1 MRFGSLITL
10 TAALLMCAST
20 FTFAQNPRAN
30 PSTDFALINGQIHTM
45 DESGTVAE
53 AIAVEGDEIVYVGD
67 AAGLGNVIGLGT
79 EVIDLEGKMVLP
91 GFVEGHMHPTAGA
104 LIMRGVDLQ
113 IDSIEGILE
122 RVRAYAEE
130 NPDLPVI
137 HGYGVRLHLW
147 DDGYGTKEM
156 LDEIDSER
164 PIYLWGVDGHQAW
177 VNSKALEIAGID
189 ENTPET
195 VPGFSYFRRNEDRT
209 PAGWIVEV
217 PAQLQVL
224 SKLIDL
230 NLEYTEAGVREWLPR
245 FAAAGITTAH
255 DYGIQ
260 GLGMEEGFQLMTDLA
275 EAGDLPIRV
284 QGNFYWND
292 PDIDP
297 IPQVE
302 SIREQFNAE
311 LVSARGLKINMDGGD
326 DAYSA
331 LYTEP
336 YSDNPDADPDPII
349 PFDILNETVLR
360 ADAAGINVVCHCFGD
375 AAVRAVLDAIELA
388 IQQNPPRDRRNV
400 ISHALL
406 VHPDDIPRFAEL
418 DVTWDST
425 GAWMS
430 LDPAMQSLTL
440 QRLGEERV
448 QRYMPMRAI
457 AEAGGNVSLGSDWPA
472 AGYISEYRPL
482 VAIRTAVMRQL
493 PGRDNVAPL
502 GGEEARVPVDLAI
515 RANTINAAY
524 GMGRDHEVGSL
535 EVGKKA
541 DLIVLS
547 ENLYDIDPSTIH
559 EVDVLYT
566 MMGGKLTYDSSAE

>member
-1 MRFGSLITL
+1 MKLMMITIGLLTSLATNSVAQ
-10 TAALLMCAST
+10 TARL
-20 FTFAQNPRAN
+20 NPT
-30 PSTDFALINGQIHTM
+30 TDYALINGVIHTM
-45 DESGTVAE
+45 DEAGTVAE
-53 AIAVEGDEIVYVGD
+53 AIGIKGNEIVYVGD
-67 AAGLGNVIGLGT
+67 AAGLANVIGIGT
-79 EVIDLEGKMVLP
+79 EVIDLEGNMVLP

-113 IDSIEGILE
+113 VDSIDGILE
-122 RVRAYAEE
+122 RVRTYAQE

-156 LDEIDSER
+156 LDEIDADR

-177 VNSKALEIAGID
+177 VNSKAFEIAGID

-195 VPGFSYFRRNEDRT
+195 VPGFSFFRRNDDGT

-224 SKLIDL
+224 SKLFDL
-230 NLEYTEAGVREWLPR
+230 NLEYTEEGVREWLPR

-260 GLGMEEGFQLMTDLA
+260 GLGQDEGFQLMTDLA
-275 EAGDLPIRV
+275 ASGDLPIRV

-292 PDIDP
+292 PNLDP
-297 IPQVE
+297 IPPLE
-302 SIREQFNAE
+302 ALREQFDAD
-311 LVSARGLKINMDGGD
+311 LVSAQGLKINMDGGD

-336 YSDNPDADPDPII
+336 YSDNPDASPDPII
-349 PFDILNETVLR
+349 PIDVLNETVLR

-388 IQQNPPRDRRNV
+388 ISQNPPRDRRNV
-400 ISHALL
+400 ISHAML

-418 DVTWDST
+418 GVTWDST

-430 LDPAMQSLTL
+430 LDPALQSVTL
-440 QRLGEERV
+440 KRLGDERV
-448 QRYMPMRAI
+448 NRYSPMLAI

-493 PGRDNVAPL
+493 PGRDDVPPL
-502 GGEEARVPVDLAI
+502 GGEEARVSVDLAI

-524 GMGRDHEVGSL
+524 GMGKDHEIGSI
-535 EVGKKA
+535 EVGKLA
-541 DLIVLS
+541 DLVVLS
-547 ENLYDIDPSTIH
+547 ENLYEIDPSTIH
-559 EVDVLYT
+559 EVEVLYT
-566 MMGGKLTYDSSAE
+566 IMDGNLTWDHTKQ

>member
-1 MRFGSLITL
+1 MS
-10 TAALLMCAST
+10 AST

-30 PSTDFALINGQIHTM
+30 PSTDFALINGQIHMM
-45 DESGTVAE
+45 DEDGTVAE

-67 AAGLGNVIGLGT
+67 AEGLGDVIGLGT
-79 EVIDLEGKMVLP
+79 DVIDLEGKMVLP

-113 IDSIEGILE
+113 VDSIEGILE

-130 NPDLPVI
+130 NPDLPII

-147 DDGYGTKEM
+147 EDGYGTKEM
-156 LDEIDSER
+156 LDEIDAER

-195 VPGFSYFRRNEDRT
+195 VPGFSYFRRNEDGT
-209 PAGWIVEV
+209 PAGWIVEI

-260 GLGMEEGFQLMTDLA
+260 GLGMEEGFQMMTDLA

-297 IPQVE
+297 IPLIE
-302 SIREQFNAE
+302 TMREQFNSE

-336 YSDNPDADPDPII
+336 YSDDPDADPAPII
-349 PFDILNETVLR
+349 PYDILNETVLR

-375 AAVRAVLDAIELA
+375 AAVRAVLDAIEMA
-388 IQQNPPRDRRNV
+388 IEKNPPRDRRNV

-406 VHPDDIPRFAEL
+406 VHPDDIPRFGKL
-418 DVTWDST
+418 GVTWDST

-430 LDPAMQSLTL
+430 RDPSLASISVS
-440 QRLGEERV
+440 RLGEERI
-448 QRYMPMRAI
+448 QRYGPMKAI

-493 PGRDNVAPL
+493 PGRDDVPPL
-502 GGEEARVPVDLAI
+502 GGEAARVPVDLAI

-547 ENLYDIDPSTIH
+547 ENLYEIDPSTIH
-559 EVDVLYT
+559 EVEILYT

>member
-1 MRFGSLITL
+1 MKWMMITIGLLTSLATNSVAQ
-10 TAALLMCAST
+10 TARL
-20 FTFAQNPRAN
+20 NPT
-30 PSTDFALINGQIHTM
+30 TDYALINGEIHTM
-45 DESGTVAE
+45 DEAGTVAE
-53 AIAVEGDEIVYVGD
+53 AIGIKGNEIVYVGD
-67 AAGLGNVIGLGT
+67 AAGLANVIGIGT
-79 EVIDLEGKMVLP
+79 EVIDLQGTMVLP

-113 IDSIEGILE
+113 VDDVDGILE

-130 NPDLPVI
+130 NPDLPII

-147 DDGYGTKEM
+147 EDGYGTKEM
-156 LDEIDSER
+156 LDEIDSDR

-177 VNSKALEIAGID
+177 VNSKAFEIAGID

-195 VPGFSYFRRNEDRT
+195 VPGFSYFRRNEDGK

-230 NLEYTEAGVREWLPR
+230 NIEYTEAGVREWLPR

-255 DYGIQ
+255 DYGVQ
-260 GLGMEEGFQLMTDLA
+260 GLGTEEGFQLMTDLA

-292 PDIDP
+292 PNIDP
-297 IPQVE
+297 IPLVE
-302 SIREQFNAE
+302 SIREQFNSE
-311 LVSARGLKINMDGGD
+311 FVTARGLKINMDGGD

-336 YSDNPDADPDPII
+336 YSDNPDADPSPII
-349 PFDILNETVLR
+349 PYDVLNDAVVR

-375 AAVRAVLDAIELA
+375 AAVRAVLDAIEMA
-388 IQQNPPRDRRNV
+388 IEQNPPRDRRNV
-400 ISHALL
+400 ISHAML
-406 VHPDDIPRFAEL
+406 VHPDDIPRFGEL
-418 DVTWDST
+418 GVTWDST

-430 LDPAMQSLTL
+430 RDPSLESISVS
-440 QRLGEERV
+440 RLGEERI
-448 QRYMPMRAI
+448 QRYVPMKAI
-457 AEAGGNVSLGSDWPA
+457 SEAGGNVSLGSDWPA

-493 PGRDNVAPL
+493 PGRDDVPPL

-524 GMGRDHEVGSL
+524 GMGRDHEIGSI
-535 EVGKKA
+535 EVGKLA
-541 DLIVLS
+541 DLVVLS
-547 ENLYDIDPSTIH
+547 ENLYEIDPSTIH

-566 MMGGKLTYDSSAE
+566 IMNGELTWDHTKQ

>member
-1 MRFGSLITL
+1 MLHFKSIALAASLALSVSHFSHAQTDNSNSVADRVL
-10 TAALLMCAST
+10 T
-20 FTFAQNPRAN
+20 
-30 PSTDFALINGQIHTM
+30 NGKIHTM
-45 DESGTVAE
+45 DGDGTIAE
-53 AIAVEGDEIVYVGD
+53 AIGISGDEIVFVGD
-67 AAGLGNVIGLGT
+67 AEGVKSVIGPQT
-79 EVIDLEGKMVLP
+79 EVTDLEGTMVLP

-113 IDSIEGILE
+113 IDSIEGILD
-122 RVRAYAEE
+122 RVRSYAKE
-130 NPDLPVI
+130 NPDLPII

-147 DDGYGTKEM
+147 ENGYGTKEM

-195 VPGFSYFRRNEDRT
+195 VPGFSYFRRNEDGT
-209 PAGWIVEV
+209 PAGWIVEI

-260 GLGMEEGFQLMTDLA
+260 GLGMEEGFQMMTNLA

-292 PDIDP
+292 PSIDP
-297 IPQVE
+297 VPLVE
-302 SIREQFNAE
+302 SMREQFNAE

-336 YSDNPDADPDPII
+336 YSDNPDANPAPII
-349 PFDILNETVLR
+349 PYDTLNDAVLR
-360 ADAAGINVVCHCFGD
+360 ADAAGINIVCHCFGD
-375 AAVRAVLDAIELA
+375 AAVRAVLDAVEMAIEK
-388 IQQNPPRDRRNV
+388 NPPRDRRHV

-406 VHPDDIPRFAEL
+406 VHPDDIPRFGKL
-418 DVTWDST
+418 GVTWDST

-430 LDPAMQSLTL
+430 RDPSLASISVS
-440 QRLGEERV
+440 RLGEERIH
-448 QRYMPMRAI
+448 RYGPMKAI

-493 PGRDNVAPL
+493 PGRDEVPPL
-502 GGEEARVPVDLAI
+502 GGEEARVSVDLAI

-566 MMGGKLTYDSSAE
+566 MMGGKLTYDSTAE

>member
-1 MRFGSLITL
+1 MKWMTITIGLL
-10 TAALLMCAST
+10 TAFASNSV
-20 FTFAQNPRAN
+20 AQTARLNPT
-30 PSTDFALINGQIHTM
+30 TDYALINGAIHTM
-45 DESGTVAE
+45 DEAGTVAE
-53 AIAVEGDEIVYVGD
+53 AIGITGNEIVYVGD
-67 AAGLGNVIGLGT
+67 AAGLANVIGIGT
-79 EVIDLEGKMVLP
+79 EVIDLEGNMVLP

-113 IDSIEGILE
+113 IDSIDGILE
-122 RVRAYAEE
+122 RVRTYAEE
-130 NPDLPVI
+130 NPELPII

-156 LDEIDSER
+156 LDEIDADR
-164 PIYLWGVDGHQAW
+164 PIFLWGVDGHQAW
-177 VNSKALEIAGID
+177 VNSKAFEIAGID

-195 VPGFSYFRRNEDRT
+195 VPGFSFFRRNEDGT

-217 PAQLQVL
+217 PAQMQVL

-230 NLEYTEAGVREWLPR
+230 NIDYTKTGVREWLPR

-260 GLGMEEGFQLMTDLA
+260 GLGQDEGFQLMTDLA
-275 EAGDLPIRV
+275 ASGELPIRV

-292 PDIDP
+292 PNLDP
-297 IPQVE
+297 IPPLE
-302 SIREQFNAE
+302 AMREQFDTD

-336 YSDNPDADPDPII
+336 YSDNPDASPNPII
-349 PFDILNETVLR
+349 PFDTLNETVLR

-388 IQQNPPRDRRNV
+388 ISQNPPRDRRNV
-400 ISHALL
+400 ISHAML

-430 LDPAMQSLTL
+430 LDPALQSVTV
-440 QRLGEERV
+440 QRLGDERV
-448 QRYMPMRAI
+448 KQYSPMRAI
-457 AEAGGNVSLGSDWPA
+457 AKAGGNVSLGSDWPA

-493 PGRDNVAPL
+493 PGRDDVPPL
-502 GGEEARVPVDLAI
+502 GGEEARVPIDLAI

-524 GMGRDHEVGSL
+524 GMGKDHEIGSI
-535 EVGKKA
+535 EVGKLA
-541 DLIVLS
+541 DLVVLS
-547 ENLYDIDPSTIH
+547 ENLYEIDPSTIH
-559 EVDVLYT
+559 DVEVLYT
-566 MMGGKLTYDSSAE
+566 IMDGNLTWDHTKQ